1 MQTTTEFV
9 HTKLTRFIHGISAI
23 LILGL
28 FGIGTA
34 MVQLDDENTK
44 TILYR
49 AHTFSG
55 LLLVLL
61 TLIRIYKR
69 IKSSHPTPDGIEGA
83 HKMLYTATHWF
94 IYITVLLIGMSGAS
108 TMILN
113 NVNFINI
120 NPAVLNRELLSVN
133 IHEIVTKLI
142 LILVFI
148 HVTGVILYQFT
159 KGNILARMAINA
171 PFGKVN
177 KG

>member
-9 HTKLTRFIHGISAI
+9 HPKSTRFIHGISAI

-34 MVQLDDENTK
+34 MVQLDDENT
-44 TILYR
+44 TRPFYR

-83 HKMLYTATHWF
+83 HKMLYTATHC
-94 IYITVLLIGMSGAS
+94 L
-108 TMILN
+108 
-113 NVNFINI
+113 
-120 NPAVLNRELLSVN
+120 
-133 IHEIVTKLI
+133 
-142 LILVFI
+142 
-148 HVTGVILYQFT
+148 FT
-159 KGNILARMAINA
+159 
-171 PFGKVN
+171 
-177 KG
+177 